1 MRLSKTS
8 WLVFHKESIA
18 LADILPLSLSL
29 VLLYYPVSVFIS
41 LFLLF
46 SFPTLFIFHFLTELD

>member
-1 MRLSKTS
+1 MRLQTS

-29 VLLYYPVSVFIS
+29 VLYYPVSVFIS

-46 SFPTLFIFHFLTELD
+46 FSNSFYFLFFGQN